1 MGTPLAPPPPP
12 AMDAIRKKMQSLKS
26 ETDGLNAFIKG
37 FEDETKESNRRSDQA
52 DCDIRDFG
60 KKVHGLEIDFDE
72 TCDKLQ
78 KATESLEEKE
88 KMYREVEGDVSAL
101 PRRIMLME
109 EEAKKSEENLAGTVT
124 KLATT
129 SKEADNILKKVKAVE
144 STCMNNEVTL
154 EELDKNLRQ
163 TGKLASD
170 NEQKLDELSRKLGV
184 QEDELKRAI
193 DRAELAE
200 KKLKEIEDELSSVGE
215 NMKSLEQSA
224 EKAVAREEKLVDK
237 IHNIQMKFKQA
248 EGRFEY
254 GEMNIT
260 KLNQKIDNIEDE
272 IYREKL
278 KIKKCADELGDT
290 FDDML
295 ANY

>member
-1 MGTPLAPPPPP
+1 
-12 AMDAIRKKMQSLKS
+12 MDAIRKKMQSLKG
-26 ETDGLNAFIKG
+26 ETDSLYATIAKFEGNTAASNAV
-37 FEDETKESNRRSDQA
+37 SDQC
-52 DCDIRDFG
+52 DCDIRDYG
-60 KKVHGLEIDFDE
+60 KKVHGLEIEFDE
-72 TCDKLQ
+72 TNDKLT
-78 KATESLEEKE
+78 KNLEALEEKE
-88 KMYREVEGDVSAL
+88 KSFKEVESDISSL
-101 PRRIMLME
+101 TRRIMLME
-109 EEAKKSEENLAGTVT
+109 EEAKKSETTLADTVT
-124 KLATT
+124 KLAVS
-129 SKEADNILKKVKAVE
+129 SKEADGILKKVKVFE
-144 STCMNNEVTL
+144 SKCMDNEVTL

-163 TGKLASD
+163 TTKLASD

-200 KKLKEIEDELSSVGE
+200 KNLKGVEDELSSVGE
-215 NMKSLEQSA
+215 NMKSLEKSA
-224 EKAVAREEKLVDK
+224 EKAVEREEKLVEK
-237 IHNIQMKFKQA
+237 IYNIQNKYKLA

-278 KIKKCADELGDT
+278 KIKKCSDELGDT

>member
-1 MGTPLAPPPPP
+1 M
-12 AMDAIRKKMQSLKS
+12 
-26 ETDGLNAFIKG
+26 
-37 FEDETKESNRRSDQA
+37 SDQA
-52 DCDIRDFG
+52 DCDIRDYG

-101 PRRIMLME
+101 SRRIMLME

-154 EELDKNLRQ
+154 EELDKNLR
-163 TGKLASD
+163 ASTKMAAD
-170 NEQKLDELSRKLGV
+170 NEQK
-184 QEDELKRAI
+184 EDELKRAI
-193 DRAELAE
+193 ERAELAE
-200 KKLKEIEDELSSVGE
+200 NKLKSIEEELQLVGE
-215 NMKSLEQSA
+215 NMKSLETSA
-224 EKAVAREEKLVDK
+224 EKAVEREEKLKEK
-237 IHNIQMKFKQA
+237 ILSIQRKYKAA

-254 GEMNIT
+254 GEMNIS
-260 KLNQKIDNIEDE
+260 KLNQRIDDIEDE

-278 KIKKCADELGDT
+278 KIKKCADDLGET

-295 ANY
+295 AHY